1 MENKWEYDYSG
12 TYPGS
17 GGSNPT
23 PASYTPIGPSGEP
36 SMGAGADYTAP
47 GYTMPGG
54 PSAPMG
60 GEPQP
65 PRMKKRHPHLKKIGA
80 GALALVLVAGVSF
93 GGGTRASIW
102 PIRPAAPA
110 SYIRAPIPPAPPP
123 APTPPLPMAW
133 LA

>member
-36 SMGAGADYTAP
+36 SMGAGAQLHRPRLHNAR
-47 GYTMPGG
+47 G

-60 GEPQP
+60 
-65 PRMKKRHPHLKKIGA
+65 R
-80 GALALVLVAGVSF
+80 
-93 GGGTRASIW
+93 
-102 PIRPAAPA
+102 
-110 SYIRAPIPPAPPP
+110 
-123 APTPPLPMAW
+123 
-133 LA
+133 